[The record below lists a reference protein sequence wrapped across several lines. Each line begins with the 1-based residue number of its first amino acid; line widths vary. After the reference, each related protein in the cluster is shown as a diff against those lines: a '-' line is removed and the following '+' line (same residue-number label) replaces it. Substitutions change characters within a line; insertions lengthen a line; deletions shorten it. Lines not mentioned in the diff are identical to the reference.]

1 MWRYVVKRI
10 LMMIPILLVVLI
22 LVFVITHYMPGD
34 PVRVVLGSNYTEE
47 QYIEMSQQMGLDK
60 PLIVQFGNYLYD
72 LVFNHSFGD
81 SYLTSR
87 PVTTELA
94 GRIQVSIR
102 IGLLSCILTTCIAI
116 PVGIISA
123 VNKNSILDYIIS
135 TLSIVIAALPNF
147 WVALMCI
154 IIFCLR
160 LGWLPATATT
170 SWTGYILPVV
180 CNGTMALAIVTRQ
193 TRSSMLDVVR
203 QDYMRTARAKGL
215 SSTQTVIRHGL
226 KNAMLP
232 VLATLGTQFSM
243 IVGGSVV
250 IENIFSVPGMG
261 GRLVTAINQRDC
273 TVVLAIVFIISAFS
287 MCILLLVDILFG
299 LVDPR
304 VKAQFAGKAR
314 RKKPKKAVVVEE
326 TANQNIERKEGQS

>member
-1 MWRYVVKRI
+1 MWRYVLKRV

-60 PLIVQFGNYLYD
+60 PLIAQFGNYLYN
-72 LVFNHSFGD
+72 LVFNHSFGT

-87 PVTTELA
+87 AVTTELS
-94 GRIQVSIR
+94 GRIVVSIR
-102 IGLLSCILTTCIAI
+102 IGLLSCLLTTCIAI

-135 TLSIVIAALPNF
+135 TLSIIIAALPNF

-160 LGWLPATATT
+160 LGWLPATASA
-170 SWTGYILPVV
+170 SWQGYILPVI
-180 CNGTMALAIVTRQ
+180 CNGTLSLAIVTRQ

-250 IENIFSVPGMG
+250 IENIFAVPGMG
-261 GRLVTAINQRDC
+261 ARLVTAINQRDY
-273 TVVLAIVFIISAFS
+273 TVVMAIVVIISAFS

-299 LVDPR
+299 LIDPR
-304 VKAQFAGKAR
+304 VKAQFAGKVR
-314 RKKPKKAVVVEE
+314 RKKSKKIIVNEKTEE
-326 TANQNIERKEGQS
+326 KVDRKEGQS